1 MNAGLIPRTVL
12 LMLFG
17 LMLALLVP
25 QLDQVPWWILPVY
38 AALGLW
44 RYQIYRGV
52 LRFPAAWAKFLV
64 VAGIAGLL
72 RIDMGSWQGLEPMV
86 ALLLL
91 AFALK
96 LLELIYHRDAYVLVF
111 VAYFLVATQF
121 LFSQSLSMTFFA
133 ILEVWWITAILMA
146 LHVDLTVI
154 GIRAVLKRSGIL
166 LAQAVPL
173 MLVIFFIFPRLDPFW
188 AVPIQSNSGVTG
200 VSDRMN
206 PGDIANLTR
215 SAQVAFRA
223 KFEGESPS
231 SRDLYWRALVL
242 DRQVGNTWTATRP
255 QLQRGLLDS
264 ANGDLSYSLT
274 MASSGQRWIPVLK
287 TAKRVGPGAV
297 LTSDY
302 TAVAVTEIK
311 ADTRFEVV
319 SELAALTESALS
331 GRARDQFT
339 QLTGNIN
346 PKSRAL
352 ARQWLD
358 DAGSA
363 KAYVEQI
370 LAFFRTEPFY
380 YTLNPPVLGRD
391 GVDAFLFET
400 RRGFCEHYAGAFTE
414 LMRAA
419 GIPSRVVTGY
429 QGGELNP
436 LNQTIVVR
444 QYDAHAWSEVWFE
457 DGGWVRIDPT
467 AAVAPDRIEYGL
479 EAALAEEGSFLENT
493 PLSPLRFKD
502 SVLINSIR
510 LRLDALTYQWQSWVL
525 GFDKDA
531 QTGLLQDW
539 LGDFDPWKYGFWFAL
554 AWVLSIAPPW
564 LVSQWRA
571 YFKLAGP
578 ERVYLSFEKVMRRL
592 GLERQLGETLLQ
604 YRRRLIERQPDC
616 EAEIADFIDRYSD
629 WRYLSNRGEE
639 SRGLVPEMKG
649 ILREMRSKLG
659 K

>member
-1 MNAGLIPRTVL
+1 
-12 LMLFG
+12 
-17 LMLALLVP
+17 
-25 QLDQVPWWILPVY
+25 
-38 AALGLW
+38 
-44 RYQIYRGV
+44 
-52 LRFPAAWAKFLV
+52 
-64 VAGIAGLL
+64 
-72 RIDMGSWQGLEPMV
+72 
-86 ALLLL
+86 
-91 AFALK
+91 
-96 LLELIYHRDAYVLVF
+96 
-111 VAYFLVATQF
+111 
-121 LFSQSLSMTFFA
+121 
-133 ILEVWWITAILMA
+133 
-146 LHVDLTVI
+146 
-154 GIRAVLKRSGIL
+154 
-166 LAQAVPL
+166 
-173 MLVIFFIFPRLDPFW
+173 
-188 AVPIQSNSGVTG
+188 
-200 VSDRMN
+200 
-206 PGDIANLTR
+206 
-215 SAQVAFRA
+215 
-223 KFEGESPS
+223 
-231 SRDLYWRALVL
+231 
-242 DRQVGNTWTATRP
+242 
-255 QLQRGLLDS
+255 
-264 ANGDLSYSLT
+264 
-274 MASSGQRWIPVLK
+274 
-287 TAKRVGPGAV
+287 

-319 SELAALTESALS
+319 SELAAVTESALS

-339 QLTGNIN
+339 QLTGNMN

-363 KAYVEQI
+363 KAYVEQV

-479 EAALAEEGSFLENT
+479 EAAIAEEGSFLENT
-493 PLSPLRFKD
+493 PLSPLRFKN
-502 SVLINSIR
+502 SLLINSIR

-525 GFDKDA
+525 GFDKNA
-531 QTGLLQDW
+531 QTGLLQEW

-554 AWVLSIAPPW
+554 AWILSIAPPW
-564 LVSQWRA
+564 LASQWRA
-571 YFKLAGP
+571 YFKLAEP

-604 YRRRLIERQPDC
+604 YRRRLIERQPDS
-616 EAEIADFIDRYSD
+616 EAEIAEFIDRYSD

-639 SRGLVPEMKG
+639 SRELVPEMKG
-649 ILREMRSKLG
+649 ILRKMRSKLG

>member
-1 MNAGLIPRTVL
+1 
-12 LMLFG
+12 MLFG

-25 QLDQVPWWILPVY
+25 QLEQVPWWILPVY

-52 LRFPAAWAKFLV
+52 QQFPAGWAKFLV
-64 VAGIAGLL
+64 VVGIAGLL
-72 RIDMGSWQGLEPMV
+72 RLDMGSWQGLEPMV

-96 LLELIYHRDAYVLVF
+96 LLELVYHRDAYVLVF

-146 LHVDLTVI
+146 LHVDLTVV
-154 GIRAVLKRSGIL
+154 GIRAVLRRSGVL

-206 PGDIANLTR
+206 PGDIANLSR

-223 KFEGESPS
+223 KFEGESPL

-255 QLQRGLLDS
+255 QLMRGVPGP
-264 ANGDLSYSLT
+264 ANDDLRYSLT
-274 MASSGQRWIPVLK
+274 MASSGQRWVPVLK
-287 TAKRVGPGAV
+287 TAKNVSPGAV

-302 TAVAVTEIK
+302 TAVAVTEIT

-319 SELAALTESALS
+319 SDLGAMIDSTLS

-339 QLTGNIN
+339 QLTGNMN
-346 PKSRAL
+346 PRSRAL
-352 ARQWLD
+352 AQQWFTE
-358 DAGSA
+358 AGSA
-363 KAYVEQI
+363 RAYVEGV

-444 QYDAHAWSEVWFE
+444 QYDAHAWSEVWFDDE
-457 DGGWVRIDPT
+457 GWVRVDPT

-525 GFDKDA
+525 GFDKNA

-554 AWVLSIAPPW
+554 AWALSVAPPW

-571 YFKLAGP
+571 YTNLERP
-578 ERVYLSFEKVMRRL
+578 ERIYRSFEKTMSRL

-604 YRRRLIERQPDC
+604 YRRRLIKSEPDC
-616 EAEIADFIDRYSD
+616 EAEITDFIERYSD
-629 WRYLSNRGEE
+629 WRYSSNTGKT
-639 SRGLVPEMKG
+639 SIDLAPEMKG
-649 ILREMRSKLG
+649 ILRKMRSKLS

>member
-1 MNAGLIPRTVL
+1 
-12 LMLFG
+12 MLFG

-25 QLDQVPWWILPVY
+25 QLEQVPWWILPVY

-52 LRFPAAWAKFLV
+52 QQFPAAWAKFLV
-64 VAGIAGLL
+64 VVGVAGLL
-72 RIDMGSWQGLEPMV
+72 RLDMGSWQGLEPMV

-146 LHVDLTVI
+146 LHVDLTVV
-154 GIRAVLKRSGIL
+154 GIRTVLRRAGVL

-206 PGDIANLTR
+206 PGDIANLSR

-223 KFEGESPS
+223 KFEGESPL

-242 DRQVGNTWTATRP
+242 DRQVGNSWTATRP
-255 QLQRGLLDS
+255 QLMRGVPGP
-264 ANGDLSYSLT
+264 ANDDLRYSLT

-287 TAKRVGPGAV
+287 TAKNVGPGAV

-302 TAVAVTEIK
+302 TAVAVTEIT

-319 SELAALTESALS
+319 SDLAAMIDSTLS

-339 QLTGNIN
+339 QLTGNMN
-346 PKSRAL
+346 PKTRAL
-352 ARQWLD
+352 AQQWFTE
-358 DAGSA
+358 AGSA
-363 KAYVEQI
+363 RAYVEGV

-444 QYDAHAWSEVWFE
+444 QYDAHAWSEVWFDDE
-457 DGGWVRIDPT
+457 GWVRVDPT

-525 GFDKDA
+525 GFDKEA

-564 LVSQWRA
+564 LGSQWRA
-571 YFKLAGP
+571 YANLERP
-578 ERVYLSFEKVMRRL
+578 ERIYRSFENTMNRL

-604 YRRRLIERQPDC
+604 YRRRLIKSQPDC
-616 EAEIADFIDRYSD
+616 EAEITDFIERYSD
-629 WRYLSNRGEE
+629 WRYVSNTGKA
-639 SRGLVPEMKG
+639 SIDLAPEMKD
-649 ILREMRSKLG
+649 ILRKMRSKLS